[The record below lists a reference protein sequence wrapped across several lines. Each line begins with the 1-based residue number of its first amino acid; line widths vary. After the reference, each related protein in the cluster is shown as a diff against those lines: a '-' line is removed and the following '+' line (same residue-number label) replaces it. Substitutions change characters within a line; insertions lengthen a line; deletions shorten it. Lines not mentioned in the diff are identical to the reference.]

1 MADSKRLPSSSPDEA
16 AVRDGQIDAL
26 LDEGLDRYFAGR
38 YEDAIHLWTRVLFLD
53 RSHARARAYIE
64 RARTALSEMQRRS
77 DELLQ
82 ASRDLLEQG
91 ETEAARRL
99 LAEAVAGSGDD
110 VQASTLLVR
119 LERIERVRALTGTL
133 ETGLPA
139 AAPTRGR
146 GWIPSPRMALA
157 LGLPVLVIAGV
168 IAALGSGWLT
178 QDSTDPARVATKAG
192 AAVAAEPVRLPV
204 LSSSEVALVRARTSV
219 AHGRLSDALV
229 ALDRVATDSPERPAA
244 DQLRIDIQQLLM
256 ASARNLSSTTLT
268 EHIRR

>member
-1 MADSKRLPSSSPDEA
+1 MADFKRLSSSSPDEA
-16 AVRDGQIDAL
+16 AVREGQIDAL

-119 LERIERVRALTGTL
+119 LERMERVRALTGAL
-133 ETGLPA
+133 DADLPA
-139 AAPTRGR
+139 V
-146 GWIPSPRMALA
+146 
-157 LGLPVLVIAGV
+157 LPVRRILWTGPRVMLAIGLSLLVVGGLVVV
-168 IAALGSGWLT
+168 IQGGRLV
-178 QDSTDPARVATKAG
+178 QDSTEAAIAAIPTG
-192 AAVAAEPVRLPV
+192 APVAAEPSRFPI
-204 LSSSEVALVRARTSV
+204 LSSSQVALVRARTAV
-219 AHGRLSDALV
+219 AHDRLSDALV
-229 ALDRVATDSPERPAA
+229 ALDRVAADSPERPAA
-244 DQLRIDIQQLLM
+244 DQLRIEIQQLLM
-256 ASARNLSSTTLT
+256 ASARNLSSTPLT

>member
-1 MADSKRLPSSSPDEA
+1 MADFKRLPSSSPDEA
-16 AVRDGQIDAL
+16 AVRDGHIDAL

-64 RARTALSEMQRRS
+64 RARTALLELQRRS

-119 LERIERVRALTGTL
+119 LERIERVRALTGEL
-133 ETGLPA
+133 EADLPA
-139 AAPTRGR
+139 TLPERRGFWLRAPGLAIAAGVLIVLITGVVLVVQNGR
-146 GWIPSPRMALA
+146 LTQESNDAALAATQGAAIAPAPSP
-157 LGLPVLVIAGV
+157 
-168 IAALGSGWLT
+168 
-178 QDSTDPARVATKAG
+178 
-192 AAVAAEPVRLPV
+192 LPV
-204 LSSSEVALVRARTSV
+204 LSSSEVALVRARTS
-219 AHGRLSDALV
+219 AANQRLAEALV
-229 ALDRVATDSPERPAA
+229 LLDRVAVDSPERPEA
-244 DQLRIDIQQLLM
+244 DQLRIEIQQLLM
-256 ASARNLSSTTLT
+256 ASARQSSSTPLT
-268 EHIRR
+268 EPIRR

>member
-1 MADSKRLPSSSPDEA
+1 MADFKRLPSSSADEA

-64 RARTALSEMQRRS
+64 RARTAVSELQRRS

-119 LERIERVRALTGTL
+119 LERIERVRALTGEL
-133 ETGLPA
+133 ESELPGVAPARRGVWRRAPALA
-139 AAPTRGR
+139 AA
-146 GWIPSPRMALA
+146 
-157 LGLPVLVIAGV
+157 AGV
-168 IAALGSGWLT
+168 LIVLITGVITVMQSGQLT
-178 QDSTDPARVATKAG
+178 QDSTDAALAATQG
-192 AAVAAEPVRLPV
+192 AAVAPVPSRLAV
-204 LSSSEVALVRARTSV
+204 LSSSEVALIRARTAV
-219 AHGRLSDALV
+219 AHQRLSEALLV
-229 ALDRVATDSPERPAA
+229 LDRITADSPERPAA

-256 ASARNLSSTTLT
+256 ASARNSSSTPLT
-268 EHIRR
+268 EPVRR

>member
-1 MADSKRLPSSSPDEA
+1 MADFKRLPSSTPDEA

-64 RARTALSEMQRRS
+64 RARTALLELQRRS

-119 LERIERVRALTGTL
+119 LERIERVRALTGQL
-133 ETGLPA
+133 EANLPA
-139 AAPTRGR
+139 TTPTHRGFWLRAPGLAIAACVL
-146 GWIPSPRMALA
+146 ILA
-157 LGLPVLVIAGV
+157 MTGVVLVIQAGQ
-168 IAALGSGWLT
+168 LT
-178 QDSTDPARVATKAG
+178 QDSTDVALAPSQG
-192 AAVAAEPVRLPV
+192 LAAAPTPSPLPV

-219 AHGRLSDALV
+219 ANQRLAEALV
-229 ALDRVATDSPERPAA
+229 MLDRVAADSPERPAA

-256 ASARNLSSTTLT
+256 ASARQSSSTPLT
-268 EHIRR
+268 EPIRR

>member
-1 MADSKRLPSSSPDEA
+1 MADFKRLPSSSPDEA

-38 YEDAIHLWTRVLFLD
+38 YEDAIHLWTRVLFFD

-64 RARTALSEMQRRS
+64 RARTSLSEIQRRS

-91 ETEAARRL
+91 ETDAARRL

-119 LERIERVRALTGTL
+119 LERMERVRALTGAL
-133 ETGLPA
+133 ETELPATAPARRGDWTAAPWLVLWVGLP
-139 AAPTRGR
+139 
-146 GWIPSPRMALA
+146 I
-157 LGLPVLVIAGV
+157 LVIAGV
-168 IAALGSGWLT
+168 IVVVQSGRLT
-178 QDSTDPARVATKAG
+178 QDSTDAALVATRPG
-192 AAVAAEPVRLPV
+192 APVVTVPARLPV
-204 LSSSEVALVRARTSV
+204 LSSSEVALVRARTAV
-219 AHGRLSDALV
+219 AHDRLSDALV
-229 ALDRVATDSPERPAA
+229 ALDRVDADSPERPAA

-256 ASARNLSSTTLT
+256 ASARNLSSTPLT

>member
-1 MADSKRLPSSSPDEA
+1 MADSKRLPSSPDEA

-38 YEDAIHLWTRVLFLD
+38 HEDAIHLWTRVLFLD

-64 RARTALSEMQRRS
+64 RARTALSEIQRRS

-91 ETEAARRL
+91 ETDAARRL

-119 LERIERVRALTGTL
+119 LERMERVRALTGSL
-133 ETGLPA
+133 NQELPI
-139 AAPTRGR
+139 AAPTRR
-146 GWIPSPRMALA
+146 GAWRRIPRPGLTI
-157 LGLPVLVIAGV
+157 GLPVLVLAGALLIAQTGQLAPDSTR
-168 IAALGSGWLT
+168 AAL
-178 QDSTDPARVATKAG
+178 AATPAG
-192 AAVAAEPVRLPV
+192 ARISPEPPRLQV
-204 LSSSEVALVRARTSV
+204 LSSSEVALVRART
-219 AHGRLSDALV
+219 AKANGRYADALV
-229 ALDRVATDSPERPAA
+229 ALDRISADSPERLEA

>member
-1 MADSKRLPSSSPDEA
+1 MADFKRLTSSSADEA

-64 RARTALSEMQRRS
+64 RARTAVSELQRRS

-119 LERIERVRALTGTL
+119 LERIERVRALTGGL
-133 ETGLPA
+133 ETELPA
-139 AAPTRGR
+139 AVPTRR
-146 GWIPSPRMALA
+146 GFWRRV
-157 LGLPVLVIAGV
+157 PVL
-168 IAALGSGWLT
+168 AAATGALIVLITGIFTATQSGRLT
-178 QDSTDPARVATKAG
+178 EDSTDAALAATQA
-192 AAVAAEPVRLPV
+192 AAVVPAPSRLAV
-204 LSSSEVALVRARTSV
+204 LSSSEVALIRARTS
-219 AHGRLSDALV
+219 AGHGRLSEALLV
-229 ALDRVATDSPERPAA
+229 LDRIAADSPERPAA

-256 ASARNLSSTTLT
+256 ASARNSSSTPLT
-268 EHIRR
+268 EPVRR